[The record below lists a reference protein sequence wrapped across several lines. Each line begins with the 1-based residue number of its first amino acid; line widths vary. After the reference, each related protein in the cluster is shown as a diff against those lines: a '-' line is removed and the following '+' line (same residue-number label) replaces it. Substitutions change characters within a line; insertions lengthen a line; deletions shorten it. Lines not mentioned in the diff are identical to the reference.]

1 MPAAL
6 DGAEGRLQGVGCRVL
21 AGHLYLHAHAVSD
34 LKPMAQAACDD
45 LNKKMIDTGRVYPPG
60 FAVYIT
66 LGLKFNFP

>member
-6 DGAEGRLQGVGCRVL
+6 DGAGGRLQGAGYQVGS
-21 AGHLYLHAHAVSD
+21 ANLYLQTHSALG